1 MVTFLLRRAA
11 TLVVTLL
18 VVSVLAFLI
27 PYAGEGDPARKILR
41 ARVNDPALEPAQ
53 VEALTRELGL
63 DRALH
68 LQYLDWLREVV
79 TGGGFGYSFTS
90 RTPVQELVVP
100 ALGVSMS
107 LAIAALLLALV
118 FALPLGTWAATR
130 RGGRVDNAVTFMS
143 QSAVSAPEYWV
154 GPVLVLVFA
163 RQLGW
168 LPSGGWSGLAYIVLP
183 AVALALR
190 PLGYFTQVMRA
201 AMTDVLSAPYI
212 TAARSRGLSFPRTL
226 VRHGLRNSMLPVMTL
241 FSFWFAGLL
250 GGSVV
255 IEVIFNI
262 PGMGRLLYTAV
273 TNNDVP
279 VIQGGMLWI
288 LTLAVV
294 INTLTDLL
302 YGVLNP
308 AIRVASHA

>member
-1 MVTFLLRRAA
+1 MVSFLMRRAA
-11 TLVVTLL
+11 TLLVTLL

-27 PYAGEGDPARKILR
+27 PYAGEGDAARKILR
-41 ARVNDPALEPAQ
+41 ARVNDPALDQSQ
-53 VEALTRELGL
+53 VDALTKELGL
-63 DRALH
+63 DRPIYI
-68 LQYLDWLREVV
+68 QYFDWLKQAV
-79 TGGGFGYSFTS
+79 TGDFGFSYTS
-90 RTPVQELVVP
+90 RIPVGDLIVP
-100 ALGVSMS
+100 SLSVSMS
-107 LAIAALLLALV
+107 LALAALTLALV
-118 FALPLGTWAATR
+118 FALPLGITAATR
-130 RGGRVDNAVTFMS
+130 RGGRIDNAITFVS

-163 RQLGW
+163 RYLGW
-168 LPSGGWSGLAYIVLP
+168 LPSGGWSGLAFIVMP
-183 AVALALR
+183 AVALSLR
-190 PLGYFTQVMRA
+190 PLGYFTQVTRA
-201 AMTDVLSAPYI
+201 AMSDVLAAPYI

-262 PGMGRLLYTAV
+262 PGMGRLLYTSV
-273 TNNDVP
+273 VNNDVP
-279 VIQGGMLWI
+279 VIQGGMLLI
-288 LTLAVV
+288 LTLAVL
-294 INTLTDLL
+294 INTVTDLL

>member
-1 MVTFLLRRAA
+1 MLTFLIRRGL

-41 ARVNDPALEPAQ
+41 ARMNDPGLDPAQ
-53 VEALTRELGL
+53 VEALTKELGL
-63 DRALH
+63 DRPLFV
-68 LQYLDWLREVV
+68 QYFDWLRDVL
-79 TGGGFGYSFTS
+79 TGGFGYSFTS

-100 ALGVSMS
+100 ALGVSIS
-107 LAIAALLLALV
+107 LALAALLLALV
-118 FALPLGTWAATR
+118 FALPLGIWAATA
-130 RGGRVDNAVTFMS
+130 RGGRLDNAITFMS

-154 GPVLVLVFA
+154 GPVMVLVFA
-163 RQLGW
+163 RYLGW
-168 LPSGGWSGLAYIVLP
+168 LPSGGWDGPAYILLP

-190 PLGYFTQVMRA
+190 PLGYFTQVTRA
-201 AMTDVLSAPYI
+201 AMSDVLVAPYI

-273 TNNDVP
+273 LNNDVP

-294 INTLTDLL
+294 INTVTDLL

>member
-1 MVTFLLRRAA
+1 MLTFLVRRGL

-41 ARVNDPALEPAQ
+41 ARVNDPALDPAQ

-63 DRALH
+63 DRPLYA
-68 LQYLDWLREVV
+68 QYFDWLREVL
-79 TGGGFGYSFTS
+79 TGGFGFSFTS

-100 ALGVSMS
+100 ALGVSVS
-107 LAIAALLLALV
+107 LALAALLLALV
-118 FALPLGTWAATR
+118 FALPLGIWAATA
-130 RGGRVDNAVTFMS
+130 RGGKVDNVVTFMS

-154 GPVLVLVFA
+154 GPVMVLIFA
-163 RQLGW
+163 RYLGW
-168 LPSGGWSGLAYIVLP
+168 LPSGGWTGPEYIVLP

-190 PLGYFTQVMRA
+190 PLGYFTQVTRA
-201 AMTDVLSAPYI
+201 AMSDVLAAPYI
-212 TAARSRGLSFPRTL
+212 VAARSRGLSFPRTL

-255 IEVIFNI
+255 VEVIFNI

-273 TNNDVP
+273 LNNDVP

-294 INTLTDLL
+294 INTVTDLL

-308 AIRVASHA
+308 AIRVSSHA

>member
-1 MVTFLLRRAA
+1 MRMFLIRRAA
-11 TLVVTLL
+11 TLAVTLA

-41 ARVNDPALEPAQ
+41 ARVNDPALDPAQ
-53 VEALTRELGL
+53 VEALTQELGL
-63 DRALH
+63 DRPLYV
-68 LQYLDWLREVV
+68 QYLEWLRHAV
-79 TGGGFGYSFTS
+79 TGDFGFSYTS

-100 ALGVSMS
+100 ALSVSIS
-107 LAIAALLLALV
+107 LALAALLLALL
-118 FALPLGTWAATR
+118 FALPLGTWAATV
-130 RGGRVDNAVTFMS
+130 RGGKVDNAVTFLS

-163 RQLGW
+163 RYLGW
-168 LPSGGWSGLAYIVLP
+168 LPSGGWDGLAYLVLP
-183 AVALALR
+183 ALALSLR
-190 PLGYFTQVMRA
+190 PLGYFTQVTRA
-201 AMTDVLSAPYI
+201 AMSDVLAAPYI
-212 TAARSRGLSFPRTL
+212 TAARGRGLSFRKTL
-226 VRHGLRNSMLPVMTL
+226 ARHGIRNSMLPVMTL

-273 TNNDVP
+273 INNDVP

-288 LTLAVV
+288 LTLAVL
-294 INTLTDLL
+294 INTVTDLL

-308 AIRVASHA
+308 AIRVTSHA